1 MNYQLIDGKATAAKI
16 KEEIAEEVERIVAA
30 GGKRPHLAAVL
41 VGHDGGSETYVKNKV
56 IACEACGFKS
66 SLIRFEADVTEG
78 ELLAKV
84 KELNED
90 DDVDGYIVQLPL
102 PKHIDGIDEI
112 EYLIINDGSKDDT
125 VKVAKAWGV
134 NYVVNFKQNK
144 GLAKGFMAGLDA
156 CLRNGADIIVNTD
169 ADNQYVGEDIAK
181 LVRPILEG
189 KADMVIG
196 ERPIDQTEHF
206 SPLKKKLQHFG
217 SWVVRKASRTD
228 IPDAPSGFRAYS
240 REAAMRMNVVNEYTY
255 TLETIVQ
262 AGRNKIPLT
271 SVPIRTNGELRPS
284 RLFSS
289 MFGYVKRSM
298 VTIIRS
304 FMMYKPLRFFLGI
317 GSVICLLGAI
327 LGIRFLVYFFMGQGA
342 GHVQSLIL
350 ASTLLLMGF
359 MTCIIGFQAD
369 IIAANRKLLEDVQYH
384 VRKLDYD
391 HDRERKAEED
401 S

>member
-1 MNYQLIDGKATAAKI
+1 M
-16 KEEIAEEVERIVAA
+16 RVAS
-30 GGKRPHLAAVL
+30 H
-41 VGHDGGSETYVKNKV
+41 S
-56 IACEACGFKS
+56 
-66 SLIRFEADVTEG
+66 
-78 ELLAKV
+78 
-84 KELNED
+84 
-90 DDVDGYIVQLPL
+90 
-102 PKHIDGIDEI
+102 
-112 EYLIINDGSKDDT
+112 
-125 VKVAKAWGV
+125 
-134 NYVVNFKQNK
+134 
-144 GLAKGFMAGLDA
+144 
-156 CLRNGADIIVNTD
+156 
-169 ADNQYVGEDIAK
+169 
-181 LVRPILEG
+181 
-189 KADMVIG
+189 
-196 ERPIDQTEHF
+196 
-206 SPLKKKLQHFG
+206 
-217 SWVVRKASRTD
+217 D

-240 REAAMRMNVVNEYTY
+240 RDAAMRMNVTNEYTY
-255 TLETIVQ
+255 TLETIIQ
-262 AGRNKIPLT
+262 AGRNKMAMK
-271 SVPIRTNGELRPS
+271 SVPIRTNPELRKS